1 MNPEESSKSQ
11 PSNTHI
17 RPEVYFATGLQ
28 EEEKAAVNKRSP
40 KVLEALQK
48 LNIQAE
54 QAPVIAVLGSGGG
67 LRAHIACLGVLSEM
81 KELGLLDAVTYLAGV
96 SGSTWAL
103 SSFYINNGN
112 MEGMEEELK
121 HRYEH
126 NRWPFGESLK
136 KAIQSARREN
146 YSMTDFWAYFVVSRQ
161 TRELQDSNLSSIKKQ
176 VEEGL
181 LPYPIFAAID
191 GDLQPDWKKRK
202 TQESWFEFTPHHAGY
217 PALGAFVP
225 ITQFG
230 SRFENGTLLSPEP
243 ERDLTYLRG
252 LWGSALA
259 DIEDIKKYIW
269 DMLRDL
275 REKLKQKEVKA
286 ATCMESPEVQVD
298 EALLDL
304 MMAYVKD
311 QNDPSIKDKLRA
323 LQQVLSAE
331 REETIALQHSHCQ
344 VTTSDEVEWAKQWLL
359 GDGMGPSCS
368 GSSAG
373 FLVADEFGKQ
383 RYIWLAEI
391 VQNWDEISPKEKE
404 QFLEYLLYCLMRP
417 RELHEGAKSNSM
429 SRIEGSIQDVFTFLS
444 KTGICCWRWE
454 WGTVYNFLYKHGNIT
469 DEAIQSREF
478 LHLVDAGLAI
488 NTPYPLVLP
497 PAREAHLILSFDF
510 SAGDPLETVRATAD
524 YCRCHAIPFPEV
536 REDQLKE
543 WAKAPESC
551 YILRGETGP
560 VVMHFTLFNI
570 NNCGDD
576 IETWRKKYDTMKLS
590 DSYTPDLVEDL
601 LRVSK
606 ENVQMNKD
614 NILNEM
620 RKIAVKPVTFPG
632 VTKEDCW
639 GDTVQ
644 HAQRSRTVE
653 IKMSNNTDITFSEP
667 LYYLQ
672 SGHVLVD
679 PPPLLSPESTIN
691 CSFVKK
697 SSSFQGTVGILVYQ
711 GPSVHLA
718 LLFSVPFNYAL
729 HRIEFALAII
739 TEPVSRDLESVFD
752 DIIQGKGSP
761 ELKAAKCDL
770 QIPHGTLKLEHDSL
784 IIRATMSN
792 IHVAKL
798 DVVVETKKAP

>member
-331 REETIALQHSHCQ
+331 R
-344 VTTSDEVEWAKQWLL
+344 
-359 GDGMGPSCS
+359 
-368 GSSAG
+368 
-373 FLVADEFGKQ
+373 ADEFGKQ

-667 LYYLQ
+667 LKPVTFPGVTKEDCWGDTVQHAQSSQTVEIKMSNNTDITFSEPLYYLQ